1 MNCKNGF
8 DDLVDK
14 LKIAVFASGKG
25 SNFQAIHRAM
35 IANEINNAEICCV
48 ISNNPDAGALQYAKE
63 HSIPAIH
70 LSRLQFDTDEEFN
83 STIIKILGK
92 HQVNFIVLAGYL
104 KKIDASVIKK
114 FKNRIVNIHPALL
127 PKYGGKGMY
136 GMHVHDAII
145 ASGDKITG
153 ATVHLVDEEYDHGQI
168 LLQETVPVAESD
180 TAETLAEKV
189 LIVEHKIFPLAIK
202 LFAEG
207 EIEIKDDGVVIDE

>member
-1 MNCKNGF
+1 MA
-8 DDLVDK
+8 DR

-48 ISNNPDAGALQYAKE
+48 ISNNPDSGALQYAEK
-63 HSIPAIH
+63 HGITALH
-70 LSRLQFDTDEEFN
+70 LSRLQFGTNEEFN
-83 STIIKILGK
+83 NTIVKILDEN
-92 HQVNFIVLAGYL
+92 QVNFIVLAGYL
-104 KKIDASVIKK
+104 KKIDASIIKK

-136 GMHVHDAII
+136 GMHVHAAVIS
-145 ASGDKITG
+145 SGDKLTG
-153 ATVHLVDEEYDHGQI
+153 ATVHIVDEEYDHGQI
-168 LLQETVPVAESD
+168 LLQETVPVTESD

-202 LFAEG
+202 LFAERK
-207 EIEIKDDGVVIDE
+207 IEIKDDRVVIDE